1 MERSKIERIN
11 FLANESK
18 VRELT
23 SEERAEQYEL
33 RQEYIREFRAS
44 FGAQLNS
51 TIVQYPDGTRKR
63 MTELKD
69 TDKKS

>member
-1 MERSKIERIN
+1 MEKEKIERIN
-11 FLANESK
+11 FLANQSK
-18 VRELT
+18 IRPLT
-23 SEERAEQYEL
+23 QQEKAEQYEL
-33 RQEYIREFRAS
+33 RQEYIKEFRAS

-69 TDKKS
+69 EKKKG